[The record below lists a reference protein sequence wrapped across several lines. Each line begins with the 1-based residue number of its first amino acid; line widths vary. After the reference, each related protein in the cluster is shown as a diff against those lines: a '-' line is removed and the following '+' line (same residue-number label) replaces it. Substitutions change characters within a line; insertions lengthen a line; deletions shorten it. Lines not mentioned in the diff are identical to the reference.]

1 MRTVDRLEEQA
12 LRLNNILACL
22 LLRVGPTRREADGQ
36 EKCCGFVI
44 PRSIA
49 ALARSLSFSKF
60 KGLRRGE
67 RRP

>member
-49 ALARSLSFSKF
+49 ALARSLF
-60 KGLRRGE
+60 L
-67 RRP
+67 